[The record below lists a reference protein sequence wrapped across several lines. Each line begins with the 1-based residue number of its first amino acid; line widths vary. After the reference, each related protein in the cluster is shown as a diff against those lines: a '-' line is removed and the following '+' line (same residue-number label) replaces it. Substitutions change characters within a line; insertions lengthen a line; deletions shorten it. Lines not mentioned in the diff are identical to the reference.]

1 VIPVAHPFRGEGFQ
15 GAGNRARARENL
27 RPKGLS
33 YNSKDLSRGAQV
45 MKLKKTIVLLPGDG
59 IGPEVTRSAA
69 NVLQECAREF
79 QHQFTFVEMPVG
91 GAAIDKTG
99 TPLPNET
106 LDACRKAD
114 AIFLGAVGGPKWDS
128 LPVGKR
134 PENGLLDLRKGLGLY
149 VNLRPV
155 KVIEPLRGIS
165 PLKQDRLGD
174 LDLEIVRE
182 LAGGMYFGERGTVK
196 ENGVERAFDTESYS
210 TPEIERI
217 AAFAF
222 ARAEARS
229 RRLCSVDKANVL
241 SSSQLWRRT
250 VAAMGT
256 VYPNVKL
263 EHMYVDNAAM
273 QLTLKPTQFDVML
286 STNMFGDILSDE
298 AAALV
303 GSIGLIPSASFGTS
317 APLFEPIHGS
327 APALA
332 GKDMANPIGSILSA
346 TMMLRDTF
354 GLSLEADW
362 AEQSLV
368 RVLNTGVRTA
378 DIAEPGKK
386 TVACSVFNDMLHD
399 EMQRTFEHA
408 EKYGWGV

>member
-1 VIPVAHPFRGEGFQ
+1 
-15 GAGNRARARENL
+15 
-27 RPKGLS
+27 
-33 YNSKDLSRGAQV
+33 

-99 TPLPNET
+99 TPLPHET
-106 LDACRKAD
+106 LEACKKAD
-114 AIFLGAVGGPKWDS
+114 AVFLGAVGGPKWDS

-134 PENGLLDLRKGLGLY
+134 PENGLLDLRKGLGLF

-155 KVIEPLRGIS
+155 KLLEPLRGIS
-165 PLKQDRLGD
+165 PLKADRLGD

-222 ARAEARS
+222 TRTEARS

-250 VAAMGT
+250 ITAMGT

-286 STNMFGDILSDE
+286 TTNMFGDILSDA

-317 APLFEPIHGS
+317 APMFEPIHGS
-327 APALA
+327 APSLA
-332 GKDMANPIGSILSA
+332 GKDTANPIGAILSA